1 MPQYGGWID
10 MDLQGKRLSICEEA
24 LLLLFWWLRRL
35 AVNPARI
42 VEDPLATRIRA
53 LSQIAI

>member
-1 MPQYGGWID
+1 